1 MPWKETCIMSQREL
15 FIEDWL
21 SHRFSI
27 SELCQRYGI
36 ARKTGYK
43 WINRFREQGV
53 NGLADLSRARH
64 THSNQTPEWIVKR
77 ILDLK
82 VRYPNWGPVKIHS
95 SLYRANHS
103 QHWPAPSTIGEIL
116 KRHNLVRPKRRR
128 LTTPPQTQ
136 PLAHA
141 IEPNDVWSADFK
153 GQFKMGNDR
162 WCYPLTLTDNFSRML
177 LVCKGLYN
185 TKLPAV
191 QVAYEVAFREYGLPK
206 MIRTD
211 NGWPFACVTLGGL
224 TPLSIWL
231 VRLGI
236 YPERIKAGCPQQ
248 NGRHERMHRTLKAEV
263 AKPPKG
269 NLSVQQRA
277 LNRFKSQYNEERPHQ
292 SLGLWK
298 CPADVYIKS
307 PRPFPNQLPPLEYPS
322 EHEVRKVKSGGYIK
336 LNGQAIY
343 VTRRLL
349 GEYVSLEYVDNRC
362 WLLRFGEMRLG
373 IVDEVV
379 GRVIRP
385 T

>member
-1 MPWKETCIMSQREL
+1 MPWEETCIMSQREL

-21 SHRFSI
+21 THRFSI
-27 SELCQRYGI
+27 SELCQRYSI

-43 WINRFREQGV
+43 WINRFREQGMT
-53 NGLADLSRARH
+53 GLANLSRARH
-64 THSNQTPEWIVKR
+64 THSNQTPDWVVKR

-82 VRYPNWGPVKIHS
+82 IRYPNWGPVKIHS
-95 SLYRANHS
+95 ALYRHNHT

-116 KRHNLVRPKRRR
+116 KRHNLVRPKRKR

-162 WCYPLTLTDNFSRML
+162 WCYPLTLTDNCSRML

-191 QVAYEVAFREYGLPK
+191 QSAYETAFREYGLPR

-211 NGWPFACVTLGGL
+211 NGWPLACVTLGGL

-269 NLSVQQRA
+269 NLSAQQRA
-277 LNRFKSQYNEERPHQ
+277 LNRFKLQYNEERPHQ
-292 SLGLWK
+292 SLGLGK
-298 CPADVYIKS
+298 CPADVYRKS

-322 EHEVRKVKSGGYIK
+322 EHEVRKVKCGGYIK

-343 VTRRLL
+343 ITRRLL
-349 GEYVSLEYVDNRC
+349 GEYVSLEYIDNRC

-379 GRVIRP
+379 RKVIRP